1 MAPGIIKII
10 YGVSK
15 WTQDESGRG
24 VGAKGGVGSVGKWE
38 RGEGGGRDK
47 KGSYCPLAECSRTR
61 GGGERRRRGKVER
74 EKDNGKYEGR
84 RRGENAR

>member
-24 VGAKGGVGSVGKWE
+24 VRVRGEVGPAGKRE
-38 RGEGGGRDK
+38 RGEREEGIR
-47 KGSYCPLAECSRTR
+47 KGHIVP
-61 GGGERRRRGKVER
+61 
-74 EKDNGKYEGR
+74 
-84 RRGENAR
+84 